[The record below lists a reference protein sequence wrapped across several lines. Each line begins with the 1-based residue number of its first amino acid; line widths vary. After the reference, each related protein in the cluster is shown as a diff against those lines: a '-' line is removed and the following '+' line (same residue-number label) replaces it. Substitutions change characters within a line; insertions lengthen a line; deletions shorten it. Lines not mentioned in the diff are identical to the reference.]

1 MRSIARPKYLV
12 AAFADLQGTDD
23 SKRPYETIEPLSAFL
38 TIPIDKSSTKD
49 EIKKLV
55 AKVTAIDDVVLVS
68 WEHRKIPLIGR
79 ILVAGS
85 QAIPDW
91 PDERFDMVW
100 VFDRVYA
107 SWQFCQ
113 VRHLLLH
120 GDRPD
125 GLASLIARAMAT
137 RNMLLAGRD
146 DSIDAMALRLG
157 VRRDYLAVLV
167 RLSYLSP
174 ELFCADPGRRTA
186 HRADAKATCR
196 AFQKSAARLAGAGA
210 ASRICACLD
219 AAPLPLQRSTSD
231 GPKKGPRRHLAPS
244 RASGRGF
251 ASLEYDH
258 CDGRPVSG
266 GYVGRI

>member
-1 MRSIARPKYLV
+1 MAPQKIMFIRHGEKPERSGVAVGIDQNGNEDKESLTVRGWQRAGALIQFFSQANAVASLRSIARPKHLF

-68 WEHRKIPLIGR
+68 WEHRKIPHIGR

-100 VFDRVYA
+100 VFDRVNA

-113 VRHLLLH
+113 VRQLLLH

-125 GLASLIARAMAT
+125 G
-137 RNMLLAGRD
+137 
-146 DSIDAMALRLG
+146 
-157 VRRDYLAVLV
+157 
-167 RLSYLSP
+167 
-174 ELFCADPGRRTA
+174 
-186 HRADAKATCR
+186 
-196 AFQKSAARLAGAGA
+196 
-210 ASRICACLD
+210 
-219 AAPLPLQRSTSD
+219 
-231 GPKKGPRRHLAPS
+231 
-244 RASGRGF
+244 F
-251 ASLEYDH
+251 A
-258 CDGRPVSG
+258 
-266 GYVGRI
+266 